1 MAEQS
6 AAARGEERALRR
18 DSGETGSLRRD
29 PSRTRVAGDGVTF
42 SRCRTAK
49 SVAGNGWTEV
59 VAPEE
64 KREKG
69 GGCVKEEEE
78 RAKMKFGNFQNY
90 P

>member
-6 AAARGEERALRR
+6 AAERGEERALRR

-42 SRCRTAK
+42 SLCRTAK

-64 KREKG
+64 RREKG
-69 GGCVKEEEE
+69 GGGGG
-78 RAKMKFGNFQNY
+78 AA
-90 P
+90 